1 MREREPV
8 NGFSPED
15 RNVSRAIETKTAP
28 SRAAGASTTRR
39 VALAATFV
47 GLAVVLSPFYFPV
60 GDTKC
65 FPAQHMVN
73 ALAGVLLGPWYAVF
87 IAIAT
92 GTIRISTGMGT
103 IFAYPGGIFGGLVVG
118 LMYRYVRK
126 IDYFALIE
134 PVGTVA
140 IGATLSALAVAPL
153 IGKTMTLI
161 YFWTAFAASSI
172 PGAVLGFIILKAL
185 RRVGIDR
192 YFD

>member
-8 NGFSPED
+8 NGFSPEG
-15 RNVSRAIETKTAP
+15 RNVSRANETKTAP
-28 SRAAGASTTRR
+28 SRAVGASTTRR

-118 LMYRYVRK
+118 LMYRYVKK

-172 PGAVLGFIILKAL
+172 PGAALGFIILKAL

>member
-8 NGFSPED
+8 NGFSAKD
-15 RNVSRAIETKTAP
+15 HGIFKAIETKTVP
-28 SRAAGASTTRR
+28 SRAVRASTTRKI
-39 VALAATFV
+39 ALAATFV

-87 IAIAT
+87 IAMAT

-103 IFAYPGGIFGGLVVG
+103 VFAYPGGIFGGLVVG

-126 IDYFALIE
+126 TDYFALIE
-134 PVGTVA
+134 PVGTVG
-140 IGATLSALAVAPL
+140 IGATVSALAVAPL

-161 YFWTAFAASSI
+161 YFWTAFAVSSI
-172 PGAVLGFIILKAL
+172 PGAILGFVILKAL
-185 RRVGIDR
+185 RRVGVDR

>member
-1 MREREPV
+1 MREKDHV
-8 NGFSPED
+8 KGFSPED
-15 RNVSRAIETKTAP
+15 INVSKALETKTAQ
-28 SRAAGASTTRR
+28 SRTVRTSTRR
-39 VALAATFV
+39 VALAATLV
-47 GLAVVLSPFYFPV
+47 GLAVVLSPIYFPA

-103 IFAYPGGIFGGLVVG
+103 VFAYPGGVFGGLVVG
-118 LMYRYVRK
+118 LTYRYVK
-126 IDYFALIE
+126 KTDYSALLE
-134 PVGTVA
+134 PIGTVA
-140 IGATLSALAVAPL
+140 IGATLSALVVAPY
-153 IGKTMTLI
+153 IGNTMTLI

-172 PGAVLGFIILKAL
+172 PGAVLGFIILKTL

>member
-1 MREREPV
+1 MRANESV
-8 NGFSPED
+8 IGFS
-15 RNVSRAIETKTAP
+15 RRSLSFFKALETKAAP
-28 SRAAGASTTRR
+28 TRAVSASTTRR
-39 VALAATFV
+39 VALAATLV
-47 GLAVVLSPFYFPV
+47 GLAVVLSPLYFPV

-73 ALAGVLLGPWYAVF
+73 ALAGILLGPWYAVF

-92 GTIRISTGMGT
+92 GTIRIATGMGT
-103 IFAYPGGIFGGLVVG
+103 VFAYPGGIFGGLVVG
-118 LMYRYVRK
+118 LTYRYVRK
-126 IDYFALIE
+126 VDYSALLE

-140 IGATLSALAVAPL
+140 IGATLSALVVAPY

-172 PGAVLGFIILKAL
+172 PGAVLGFIILKTL
-185 RRVGIDR
+185 RRAGIDQ